1 MSALARMLSPASIAI
16 LGASED
22 FVKIN
27 GRPLKFLLDK
37 GYGGR
42 IYPVNPKYDTLAGLP
57 CYPTIGAIPEP
68 VDLAI
73 VAVPAAAVLES
84 LRQCAAKGVAAVVV
98 FSSGFAEMGEAGR
111 AMEEEITTLARAS
124 GVRVCGPNTLG
135 FMNTFDRVMATFSQA
150 GDGDTPPGPVGFVTQ
165 SGAFGTAIFALARQ
179 RGLSLGYFIN
189 SGNEADVDFGDL
201 LAHVLED
208 ARIRVV
214 AGYIEGLRDGRK
226 LLAAADRALVLG
238 KPIVLTK
245 VARSGAGAR
254 AAASH
259 TGSLAGTDRVYT
271 GVFRQAGIIRARN
284 DEHLLDLAS
293 AFTYCPLPASGG
305 VGLVTQSGGAGV
317 LMADRCEELGLAVPE
332 LAETTR
338 EALRKVVP
346 AFGAV
351 RNPVDITA
359 QFIAEPALLSKSL
372 ELVLADPG
380 VDIAIFYLGLME
392 RAAPKI
398 AADLARVAKA
408 SPKPLIVAWAG
419 APEAGLSALR
429 ESGVCVMSSATRAVD
444 AVQGLVQFA
453 ERRRRHERE
462 RGGGG
467 QAPALRGP
475 VDISTVGRGL
485 VPRRSDGRRVLGAEQ
500 ALTLLVAYGIAA
512 PPARLAHA
520 ADEAVRIA
528 ENFGTAVALKAE
540 SPAILHKTDAGA
552 VRLGV
557 RGAADVRAAFATIV
571 DNVRRHDPAAPLD
584 GVLVQAM
591 VTGGTEMVVGLH
603 HDPQFGPVVMVGLG
617 GIFVEVLEDV
627 AFGAVPL
634 TRGDAEEML
643 ASLRGARILDGVRG
657 RPRADRSALVDVL
670 LAVSRLGAEAGGA
683 IAELDLNPVVVLPE
697 GRGAVALDALVVLS
711 SEEKSC

>member
-1 MSALARMLSPASIAI
+1 MSGLDRLLSPASIAI

-37 GYGGR
+37 GYAGR
-42 IYPVNPKYDTLAGLP
+42 IYPVNPKYDTLAGLR
-57 CYPTIGAIPEP
+57 CYPNIGAIAEP

-73 VAVPAAAVLES
+73 VAVPAAGVLES
-84 LRQCAAKGVAAVVV
+84 LRQCADKGTAAAVV
-98 FSSGFAEMGEAGR
+98 FSSGFGEMGEAGR
-111 AMEEEITTLARAS
+111 AMEAEIGALARDS
-124 GVRVCGPNTLG
+124 GLRVCGPNTLG

-150 GDGDTPPGPVGFVTQ
+150 GDGETPPGPIGFVTQ

-189 SGNEADVDFGDL
+189 SGNEVDVDFGDL

-238 KPIVLTK
+238 KPIVMTK

-271 GVFRQAGIIRARN
+271 GVFRQAGIVRARN
-284 DEHLLDLAS
+284 DEHLLDLAA
-293 AFTYCPLPASGG
+293 AFTYCPWPAGGG

-332 LAETTR
+332 LTETTR

-380 VDIAIFYLGLME
+380 VDVAIFYLGLME
-392 RAAPKI
+392 RAAAKI
-398 AADLARVAKA
+398 AADLERVAKG
-408 SPKPLIVAWAG
+408 SPKPLVVAWAG
-419 APEAGLSALR
+419 APEAGLRALR
-429 ESGVCVMSSATRAVD
+429 EGGVCVLPSATRAVD
-444 AVQGLVQFA
+444 AVHGLVQFA
-453 ERRRRHERE
+453 ERRRRHEQE

-467 QAPALRGP
+467 QAPALRDP
-475 VDISTVGRGL
+475 VDVTTVGRGL
-485 VPRRSDGRRVLGAEQ
+485 VSRRSDGGGVLPTEEAFR
-500 ALTLLVAYGIAA
+500 LLAAYGIAT
-512 PPARLAHA
+512 PPSRLAHA
-520 ADEAVRIA
+520 ADEAARIA

-540 SPAILHKTDAGA
+540 SPAILHKTDAGV
-552 VRLGV
+552 VRLGA
-557 RGAADVRAAFATIV
+557 RGADDVRAAFATIV

-634 TRGDAEEML
+634 TRGDAEDML

-657 RPRADRSALVDVL
+657 RPRADRGALVDVL
-670 LAVSRLGAEAGGA
+670 LAVSRLGAEAGSA

-697 GRGAVALDALVVLS
+697 GRGAVAVDALVVLS
-711 SEEKSC
+711 SGERNQ

>member
-42 IYPVNPKYDTLAGLP
+42 IFPVNPKYDTLAGLP

-84 LRQCAAKGVAAVVV
+84 LRQCAAKGAAAAVV
-98 FSSGFAEMGEAGR
+98 FSSGFGEMGEAGR
-111 AMEEEITTLARAS
+111 ALEGEITALAHAS
-124 GVRVCGPNTLG
+124 GLRVCGPNTLG

-150 GDGDTPPGPVGFVTQ
+150 GDGETPPGPVGFVTQ

-226 LLAAADRALVLG
+226 LLAAAERALTLG

-259 TGSLAGTDRVYT
+259 TGSLAGTDRVYS
-271 GVFRQAGIIRARN
+271 GVFRQAGIVRARN
-284 DEHLLDLAS
+284 DEHLLDLAA
-293 AFTYCPLPASGG
+293 AFTYCPLPAGGG

-332 LAETTR
+332 LTETTR

-380 VDIAIFYLGLME
+380 VDVAIFYLGLME
-392 RAAPKI
+392 RGAPKI
-398 AADLARVAKA
+398 AADLERVAKG
-408 SPKPLIVAWAG
+408 SPKPLVVAWAG
-419 APEAGLSALR
+419 APDAGLRALR
-429 ESGVCVMSSATRAVD
+429 EGGVCVLPSATRAVD
-444 AVQGLVQFA
+444 AVHGLVQFA
-453 ERRRRHERE
+453 DRRRRHERE
-462 RGGGG
+462 RAAASAASMPGGF
-467 QAPALRGP
+467 
-475 VDISTVGRGL
+475 
-485 VPRRSDGRRVLGAEQ
+485 VPRRVDGRRVLRTEDAFG
-500 ALTLLVAYGIAA
+500 LLAAYGIAA

-520 ADEAVRIA
+520 GDEAARIA

-557 RGAADVRAAFATIV
+557 RGADDVRAAFATIV

-634 TRGDAEEML
+634 TRGDAEDML

-657 RPRADRSALVDVL
+657 RPRADRAALVDVL

-711 SEEKSC
+711 SSEEKP